1 MKDSQNQKLTYY
13 QNKNVLR
20 FIESKGVKIMFH
32 IHEYK
37 VLTKDYVIL
46 RCEGCGRKLDFPG
59 LSPDEAEVYI
69 DQYFSNTGYVY
80 QEK

>member
-1 MKDSQNQKLTYY
+1 MKDSQNHKLTYY

-37 VLTKDYVIL
+37 ALTKDYVIL
-46 RCEGCGRKLDFPG
+46 HCEGCGSKLDVPG
-59 LSPDEAEVYI
+59 LSPDEAEIYI
-69 DQYFSNTGYVY
+69 DQYFSNTGYAY